1 MGGPYQWHDR
11 LVRASWRWPLVTA
24 IAPVTWGSTYFV
36 TQRFLPAEYPLYGSV
51 LRALP
56 AGLLLLALSRALPR
70 GAWWWRSGVLG
81 LLNVGAF
88 FALIYVAAQLLPS
101 SVASTVTATSPM
113 AMVLLGWALLRER
126 PRLVTVGAALL
137 GAVGVVLTA
146 FTGPA
151 RLDLVGLG
159 ASLAAMLMA
168 ALGYVLTR
176 KWTTAPGA
184 TPVNVFANTS
194 WQLMAGSL
202 LLVPV
207 AVAVEGAPPPL
218 DARTL
223 PAYAYLS
230 LVATALAF
238 TAWFTGLRHLSA
250 GTVGI
255 IGLLNPVTGVLLG
268 TLAAGEHLSGR
279 QVVGIVLVLLGVLA
293 GQSLAR
299 PGVRLPRWLHRPA
312 GLRRPARWR
321 SPEAPDQPDSA
332 DQGVRAVARG
342 HRS

>member
-1 MGGPYQWHDR
+1 
-11 LVRASWRWPLVTA
+11 VRDSWRWPLVTA
-24 IAPVTWGSTYFV
+24 IAPITWGSTYFV
-36 TQRFLPAEYPLYGSV
+36 TQRFLPAEYPLYGAV

-56 AGLLLLALSRALPR
+56 AGLLLLALCRALPR

-81 LLNVGAF
+81 LLNIGAF
-88 FALIYVAAQLLPS
+88 FALIYVAAQLLPG
-101 SVASTVTATSPM
+101 SVASTVAATSPM

-126 PRLVTVGAALL
+126 PHLVTIAAALV

-151 RLDLVGLG
+151 RLNPAGLL
-159 ASLAAMLMA
+159 ASLSAMLMA
-168 ALGYVLTR
+168 ALGYVLAR
-176 KWTTAPGA
+176 KWTLHPG
-184 TPVNVFANTS
+184 TRPVNVLASTA
-194 WQLMAGSL
+194 WQLTAGGL

-207 AVAVEGAPPPL
+207 AVAVEKAPPPL
-218 DARTL
+218 DGRTL
-223 PAYAYLS
+223 PAYAYLT

-238 TAWFTGLRHLSA
+238 TAWFTGLRHLRA

-293 GQSLAR
+293 GQTLAR
-299 PGVRLPRWLHRPA
+299 PGLRRPRW
-312 GLRRPARWR
+312 LRRPARPR
-321 SPEAPDQPDSA
+321 SPEAPAARAAAATSDQPGSA
-332 DQGVRAVARG
+332 DQEVPAVARG
-342 HRS
+342 RR

>member
-1 MGGPYQWHDR
+1 MRDT
-11 LVRASWRWPLVTA
+11 WRWPLVTA
-24 IAPVTWGSTYFV
+24 VAPITWGSTYFV
-36 TQRFLPAEYPLYGSV
+36 TQRFLPPEYPLYGSV

-56 AGLLLLALSRALPR
+56 AGLLLLAMSRALPR
-70 GAWWWRSGVLG
+70 GAWWWRSAVLG
-81 LLNVGAF
+81 LLNIGAF

-101 SVASTVTATSPM
+101 SVASTVAATSPI

-126 PRLVTVGAALL
+126 PHVVTVAAAVIGAL
-137 GAVGVVLTA
+137 GVVLTA

-184 TPVNVFANTS
+184 TTVNVLASTS
-194 WQLMAGSL
+194 WQLLAGAL
-202 LLVPV
+202 LLIPV
-207 AVAVEGAPPPL
+207 AVAVEGGPPPL

-230 LVATALAF
+230 LIATALAF
-238 TAWFTGLRHLSA
+238 TGWFTGLRHLSA

-268 TLAAGEHLSGR
+268 TMAAGEHLSGR
-279 QVVGIVLVLLGVLA
+279 QVLGIVLVLLGVLA

-299 PGVRLPRWLHRPA
+299 PGLTWPRLPR
-312 GLRRPARWR
+312 LRARQR
-321 SPEAPDQPDSA
+321 V
-332 DQGVRAVARG
+332 G
-342 HRS
+342 